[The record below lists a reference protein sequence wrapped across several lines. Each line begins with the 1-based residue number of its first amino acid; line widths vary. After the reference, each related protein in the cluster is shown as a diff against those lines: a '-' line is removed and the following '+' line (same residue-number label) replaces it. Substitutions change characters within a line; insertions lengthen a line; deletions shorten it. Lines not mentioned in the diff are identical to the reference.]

1 MASRAIPRFL
11 YPARNNAA
19 QLFLRKSCAKVR
31 ARWIHLPWN
40 RSNAAKPVRSSASVG
55 LRPAIGFRIP
65 RLRFEVRLTAL
76 LFLLALPTLILAS
89 VALYLRHAPI
99 LVWMG
104 VLSALSVLLAF
115 LGSAAFRHIVRPLQ
129 TLSNVVAALRENEY
143 SFRAREIGQGDAL
156 GDLAAQINE
165 LASDLRVRRHRESET
180 FALLERVVE
189 SMDLPVLAFDAAE
202 DLQLTNPAARKMLQ
216 LSADAVLHRSASSL
230 GLKDILDCPDNS
242 IATLT
247 MHGREG
253 RWMVRRSRFYQNG
266 MPHTLLLLSDVSGVL
281 REQERQAWQRLI
293 RVLAHEVNNS
303 LTPIKSIAGSLRLR
317 VMRLHAVQTMDATNP
332 LEGPKPAVNPVDMEH
347 GLAIIEERAESLNR
361 FLQAYSQLAKLPPP
375 VKATF
380 AAAPLLERV
389 CHLETRLQTALQVSG
404 GTEIYADAAQLEQA
418 LINLVRNAVDA
429 TMQAHDD
436 KTAAHVV
443 VFCKRQSN
451 SVVIQ
456 VEDNGTGLANP
467 ANLFVPLY
475 TTKPGGMGVGLILA
489 LQIIEAHGGTLTLAN
504 RSDALGC
511 RAEIRLPAAP

>member
-1 MASRAIPRFL
+1 MASSTAKR
-11 YPARNNAA
+11 ARNSAAA
-19 QLFLRKSCAKVR
+19 Q
-31 ARWIHLPWN
+31 P
-40 RSNAAKPVRSSASVG
+40 
-55 LRPAIGFRIP
+55 RPTIGFRIP
-65 RLRFEVRLTAL
+65 RLRFEVRLAAL
-76 LFLLALPTLILAS
+76 ILALALPALILAS
-89 VALYLRHAPI
+89 VALYLWHA
-99 LVWMG
+99 
-104 VLSALSVLLAF
+104 SVLIWGCVLVVLILLLAW
-115 LGSAAFRHIVRPLQ
+115 LGSAVFQHIVRPLQ

-156 GDLAAQINE
+156 GDLAAQLNE
-165 LASDLRVRRHRESET
+165 LAGDLRVRRHRESET

-189 SMDLPVLAFDAAE
+189 SMELPVFAFNAAA

-216 LSADAVLHRSASSL
+216 LPANSMLHRSASSL
-230 GLKDILDCPDNS
+230 GLTEILHCADNS
-242 IATLT
+242 VVTLT

-253 RWMVRRSRFYQNG
+253 RWMVRRSKFYQDG

-303 LTPIKSIAGSLRLR
+303 LTPIKSIAGSLRSR
-317 VMRLHAVQTMDATNP
+317 MMRNYAPPASDARSWV
-332 LEGPKPAVNPVDMEH
+332 EGVKPEVNPVDMEH

-375 VKATF
+375 VKSVS

-389 CHLETRLQTALQVSG
+389 CHLETRAKVALEVAEDV
-404 GTEIYADAAQLEQA
+404 EIYADAAQLEQA

-429 TMQAHDD
+429 AMQAHDD
-436 KTAAHVV
+436 KTAVRVV
-443 VFCKRQSN
+443 VVCGRQSD
-451 SVVIQ
+451 SIVIL

-489 LQIIEAHGGTLTLAN
+489 LQIIEAHGGTLTVAN
-504 RSDALGC
+504 RNDGPGC
-511 RAEIRLPAAP
+511 RAEIHLPALSDDTIVADSSI

>member
-1 MASRAIPRFL
+1 VRRA
-11 YPARNNAA
+11 AA
-19 QLFLRKSCAKVR
+19 SCAKVR

-40 RSNAAKPVRSSASVG
+40 RSSAVARVRSSVPAGS
-55 LRPAIGFRIP
+55 RPGIGFRIP
-65 RLRFEVRLTAL
+65 RLRFEVRLAAL
-76 LFLLALPTLILAS
+76 LFLFGLPALILAS
-89 VALYLRHAPI
+89 VALYMRHASI
-99 LVWMG
+99 VSWISS
-104 VLSALSVLLAF
+104 LSALSVLLAF
-115 LGSAAFRHIVRPLQ
+115 LGSAVFRHIVRPLQ

-216 LSADAVLHRSASSL
+216 LPAASTGRRSASSL
-230 GLKDILDCPDNS
+230 GLADILTCPDNS
-242 IATLT
+242 IAILNIL
-247 MHGREG
+247 GREG

-303 LTPIKSIAGSLRLR
+303 LTPIKSIAGSLRSR
-317 VMRLHAVQTMDATNP
+317 MMRLSNAQAPDATNP
-332 LEGPKPAVNPVDMEH
+332 LKVPNLAVNPLDMEH

-375 VKATF
+375 AKTRF

-389 CHLETRLQTALQVSG
+389 CHLETRLKATLHVSG
-404 GTEIYADAAQLEQA
+404 ETQMDADAAQLEQA
-418 LINLVRNAVDA
+418 LINLLRNAVDA
-429 TMQAHDD
+429 AMQAHDD
-436 KTAAHVV
+436 KAAAHVT
-443 VFCKRQSN
+443 VFCGCQSD

-489 LQIIEAHGGTLTLAN
+489 LQIVEAHGGTLALSN
-504 RSDALGC
+504 RNDAPGC
-511 RAEIRLPAAP
+511 RAEIRLPAIP

>member
-1 MASRAIPRFL
+1 MASS
-11 YPARNNAA
+11 AA
-19 QLFLRKSCAKVR
+19 KR
-31 ARWIHLPWN
+31 ART
-40 RSNAAKPVRSSASVG
+40 STSVWP
-55 LRPAIGFRIP
+55 RPAIGFRIP
-65 RLRFEVRLTAL
+65 RLRFEVRLAAL
-76 LFLLALPTLILAS
+76 LLLLALPALILGS
-89 VALYLRHAPI
+89 VALVLWHASI
-99 LVWMG
+99 LLWLCCLT
-104 VLSALSVLLAF
+104 VLLVLLAS
-115 LGSAAFRHIVRPLQ
+115 LGSAVFRHIVRPLQ

-165 LASDLRVRRHRESET
+165 LAGDLRLRRHRESEA

-189 SMDLPVLAFDAAE
+189 SMDLPVFAFNAAA

-216 LSADAVLHRSASSL
+216 LPPDSMLHRSASSL
-230 GLKDILDCPDNS
+230 GLTEILHCADNS
-242 IATLT
+242 VVTLT

-253 RWMVRRSRFYQNG
+253 RWMVRRSKFYQDG

-303 LTPIKSIAGSLRLR
+303 LTPIKSIAGSLRSR
-317 VMRLHAVQTMDATNP
+317 MMRIYATQATNVMSRA
-332 LEGPKPAVNPVDMEH
+332 EGSKPEMNPVDMEH

-375 VKATF
+375 VKFTF
-380 AAAPLLERV
+380 VAAPLLERV
-389 CHLETRLQTALQVSG
+389 CHLETRANVALEVAG
-404 GTEIYADAAQLEQA
+404 DLEIHADAAQLEQA

-429 TMQAHDD
+429 AMQAHED
-436 KTAAHVV
+436 KTAVRIAVV
-443 VFCKRQSN
+443 CRQQSDGI
-451 SVVIQ
+451 VIL

-489 LQIIEAHGGTLTLAN
+489 LQIIEAHGGTLTVAN
-504 RSDALGC
+504 RVDGPGC
-511 RAEIRLPAAP
+511 RAEIRLPVPSDNAILSDSST